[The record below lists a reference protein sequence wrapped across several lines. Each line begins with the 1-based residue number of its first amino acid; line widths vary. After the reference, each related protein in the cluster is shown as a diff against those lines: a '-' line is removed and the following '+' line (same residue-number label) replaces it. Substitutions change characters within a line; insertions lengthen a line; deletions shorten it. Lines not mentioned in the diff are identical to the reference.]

1 LIKDHVLLSKAT
13 QLKEVANE
21 LKTILTDELITTI
34 INSIPEDWLRNE
46 SDTIT
51 TDRMRANY
59 LTYLQAKLA
68 LMESLV
74 KEADDAK

>member
-1 LIKDHVLLSKAT
+1 MLLSKAT